1 MMSEISKPNER
12 PMMIT
17 VLALIAVAFGGLT
30 IFSGGR
36 NLFDEAVIATAGNT
50 IGFVLW
56 FNFLAGF
63 AYILAGYFLWK
74 WKLCGVRLSAV
85 IAGATLL
92 VFLAMGIYVIQF
104 DGLYN
109 GKTVGAMVLRSS
121 VWLLIAVLA
130 RGYWQKFRATKPA

>member
-1 MMSEISKPNER
+1 MNEIAKTNER

-17 VLALIAVAFGGLT
+17 VLAIIAVAFGALT
-30 IFSGGR
+30 LFSGGR
-36 NLFDEAVIATAGNT
+36 NLFDEAVIAEAGNT

-63 AYILAGYFLWK
+63 AYIFAGYLLWQ

-109 GKTVGAMVLRSS
+109 GKTVGAMVIRSS
-121 VWLLIAVLA
+121 VWLTIAVLA
-130 RGYWQKFRATKPA
+130 RGYWQKFKANKAA

>member
-1 MMSEISKPNER
+1 MNEVAKANER
-12 PMMIT
+12 PLMVT
-17 VLALIAVAFGGLT
+17 VLAVTAIAFGALT
-30 IFSGGR
+30 LFSGGR
-36 NLFDEAVIATAGNT
+36 NLFDATVISEAENT

-63 AYILAGYFLWK
+63 AYIVAGVLLWM
-74 WKLCGVRLSAV
+74 WKLNGVRLSAA

-130 RGYWQKFRATKPA
+130 RGYWQKFRAPPKG

>member
-1 MMSEISKPNER
+1 MNEPVKTNAR

-17 VLALIAVAFGGLT
+17 VLAIIAVAFGALT
-30 IFSGGR
+30 LFSGGR
-36 NLFDEAVIATAGNT
+36 NLFDETVIATAGNT
-50 IGFVLW
+50 IPFVLW

-63 AYILAGYFLWK
+63 AYIFAGYLLWQ

-92 VFLAMGIYVIQF
+92 VFLAMGIYIVQF

-109 GKTVGAMVLRSS
+109 GKTVGAMVVRSS
-121 VWLLIAVLA
+121 VWLAIAVLA
-130 RGYWQKFRATKPA
+130 RGYWQKFKASK

>member
-1 MMSEISKPNER
+1 MNQMTQKNER

-17 VLALIAVAFGGLT
+17 VLAVIAVAFGALT
-30 IFSGGR
+30 LFSGGQ
-36 NLFDEAVIATAGNT
+36 NLFDTAVIAEAGST

-63 AYILAGYFLWK
+63 AYIAAGVLLWK
-74 WKLCGVRLSAV
+74 WKICGVRLSAV

-109 GKTVGAMVLRSS
+109 AKTVGAMVLRSS

-130 RGYWQKFRATKPA
+130 RGYWQKFRATKAA

>member
-1 MMSEISKPNER
+1 MNEIAETKKR

-17 VLALIAVAFGGLT
+17 VLAIIAVAFGALT
-30 IFSGGR
+30 LFSGGR
-36 NLFDEAVIATAGNT
+36 NLFDAAVIAEAGNT

-63 AYILAGYFLWK
+63 AYIFAGYLLWK

-109 GKTVGAMVLRSS
+109 AKTVGAMVLRSS
-121 VWLLIAVLA
+121 VWLLIAVLS
-130 RGYWQKFRATKPA
+130 RGYWQKFRATMAA

>member
-1 MMSEISKPNER
+1 MTDVEKKNER
-12 PMMIT
+12 PLMIT
-17 VLALIAVAFGGLT
+17 ILAIIAVAFGALT
-30 IFSGGR
+30 LFSGGR
-36 NLFDEAVIATAGNT
+36 NLFDDAVIATAGNT
-50 IGFVLW
+50 IPFVLW

-63 AYILAGYFLWK
+63 AYIFAGYLLWK

-109 GKTVGAMVLRSS
+109 AKTVGAMVIRSS
-121 VWLLIAVLA
+121 VWLLIAVLS
-130 RGYWQKFRATKPA
+130 RGYWQKFKAKKTA

>member
-1 MMSEISKPNER
+1 MNEIANTDKR

-17 VLALIAVAFGGLT
+17 VLAIIAVAFGALT
-30 IFSGGR
+30 LFSGGR
-36 NLFDEAVIATAGNT
+36 NLFDEAVIAEAGNT

-63 AYILAGYFLWK
+63 AYIFAGYLLWK

-109 GKTVGAMVLRSS
+109 GKTVGAMVIRSS
-121 VWLLIAVLA
+121 VWLTIAVLA
-130 RGYWQKFRATKPA
+130 RGYWQKFRAKK

>member
-1 MMSEISKPNER
+1 MNEIAKTNKR

-17 VLALIAVAFGGLT
+17 VLAVIAVGFGALT
-30 IFSGGR
+30 LFSGGR
-36 NLFDEAVIATAGNT
+36 NLFDETVIATAGNT
-50 IGFVLW
+50 IPFVLW

-63 AYILAGYFLWK
+63 AYIFAGYLLWK

-109 GKTVGAMVLRSS
+109 GKTVGAMVIRSS
-121 VWLLIAVLA
+121 VWLTIAVLA
-130 RGYWQKFRATKPA
+130 RGYWQKFKAKKAA

>member
-1 MMSEISKPNER
+1 MNEPVKTNAR

-17 VLALIAVAFGGLT
+17 VLAIIAVAFGALT
-30 IFSGGR
+30 LFSGGR
-36 NLFDEAVIATAGNT
+36 NLFDETVIATAGNT
-50 IGFVLW
+50 IPFVLW

-63 AYILAGYFLWK
+63 AYIFAGYLLWQ

-109 GKTVGAMVLRSS
+109 GKTVGAMVVRSS
-121 VWLLIAVLA
+121 VWLTIAVLA
-130 RGYWQKFRATKPA
+130 RGYWQKFKASK

>member
-1 MMSEISKPNER
+1 MNEIAETKKR

-17 VLALIAVAFGGLT
+17 VLAIIAVVFGALT
-30 IFSGGR
+30 LFSGGR
-36 NLFDEAVIATAGNT
+36 NLFDTAVIAEAGNT

-63 AYILAGYFLWK
+63 AYIFAGYLLWK

-109 GKTVGAMVLRSS
+109 AKTVGAMVLRSS
-121 VWLLIAVLA
+121 VWVLIAVLS
-130 RGYWQKFRATKPA
+130 RGYWQKFRATKAA

>member
-1 MMSEISKPNER
+1 
-12 PMMIT
+12 MIT
-17 VLALIAVAFGGLT
+17 VLAIIAMAFGALT
-30 IFSGGR
+30 LFSGGR
-36 NLFDEAVIATAGNT
+36 NLFDAGVISEAGNT
-50 IGFVLW
+50 ISFVLW

-63 AYILAGYFLWK
+63 AYIAAGALLWM

-121 VWLLIAVLA
+121 VWLLIAVLS
-130 RGYWQKFRATKPA
+130 RGYWEKFGAKKLA

>member
-1 MMSEISKPNER
+1 MTNVEKKTER
-12 PMMIT
+12 PLMIT
-17 VLALIAVAFGGLT
+17 ILAIIAVAFGALT
-30 IFSGGR
+30 LFSGGR
-36 NLFDEAVIATAGNT
+36 NLFDDAVIATAGNT
-50 IGFVLW
+50 IPFVLW

-63 AYILAGYFLWK
+63 AYIFAGYLLWQ

-92 VFLAMGIYVIQF
+92 VFLAMGVYVIQF

-109 GKTVGAMVLRSS
+109 AKTVGAMVIRSS

-130 RGYWQKFRATKPA
+130 RGYWQKFRA

>member
-1 MMSEISKPNER
+1 MNEIAKANKR

-17 VLALIAVAFGGLT
+17 VLAIIAVAFGALT
-30 IFSGGR
+30 LFSGGR
-36 NLFDEAVIATAGNT
+36 NLFDDTVIATAGNT
-50 IGFVLW
+50 IPFVLW

-63 AYILAGYFLWK
+63 AYIFAGYLLWQ

-92 VFLAMGIYVIQF
+92 VFLAMGIYIVQF

-109 GKTVGAMVLRSS
+109 GKTVGAMVVRSS
-121 VWLLIAVLA
+121 VWLVIAVVA
-130 RGYWQKFRATKPA
+130 RGYWQKFKAK

>member
-1 MMSEISKPNER
+1 MTEVTQKHKR

-17 VLALIAVAFGGLT
+17 VLAIIAVAFGALT
-30 IFSGGR
+30 LFSGGK
-36 NLFDEAVIATAGNT
+36 NLFDDAVIAEAGNT

-63 AYILAGYFLWK
+63 AYIFAGYLLWQ

-92 VFLAMGIYVIQF
+92 VFLAMAIYVTQL

-109 GKTVGAMVLRSS
+109 AKTVGAMVLRSS
-121 VWLLIAVLA
+121 VWVLIAVLA
-130 RGYWQKFRATKPA
+130 RGYWQKLRAKPSA

>member
-1 MMSEISKPNER
+1 MNETTPKR

-17 VLALIAVAFGGLT
+17 VLAVIAVAFGALT
-30 IFSGGR
+30 LFSGGQ
-36 NLFDEAVIATAGNT
+36 NLFSEAVIAEAGNT
-50 IGFVLW
+50 IPFVLW

-63 AYILAGYFLWK
+63 AYIFAGYLLWK
-74 WKLCGVRLSAV
+74 WKICGVRLSAV

-109 GKTVGAMVLRSS
+109 AKTVGAMVIRSS
-121 VWLLIAVLA
+121 VWLVIAVLA
-130 RGYWQKFRATKPA
+130 RGYWQKFKAKKSA

>member
-1 MMSEISKPNER
+1 MTDEKNNNAR

-17 VLALIAVAFGGLT
+17 VLAIIAVVFGALT
-30 IFSGGR
+30 LYSGGR
-36 NLFDEAVIATAGNT
+36 NLFNDAVIAQAGNT

-63 AYILAGYFLWK
+63 AYIFAGYLLWQ

-85 IAGATLL
+85 IAGATVL

-104 DGLYN
+104 GGLYS
-109 GKTVGAMVLRSS
+109 GKTVAAMVLRSS

-130 RGYWQKFRATKPA
+130 RGYWQKFKATKSA

>member
-1 MMSEISKPNER
+1 MNEIAETTKR

-17 VLALIAVAFGGLT
+17 VLAVIAVAFGALT
-30 IFSGGR
+30 LYSGGR
-36 NLFDEAVIATAGNT
+36 NLFDAAVIAEAGNT

-56 FNFLAGF
+56 FNFLAGL
-63 AYILAGYFLWK
+63 AYIFAGVLLWK

-109 GKTVGAMVLRSS
+109 AKTVGAMVLRSS

-130 RGYWQKFRATKPA
+130 RGYWQNFRA

>member
-1 MMSEISKPNER
+1 MTNVEKKTER
-12 PMMIT
+12 PLMIT
-17 VLALIAVAFGGLT
+17 ILAIIAVAFGALT
-30 IFSGGR
+30 LFSGGR
-36 NLFDEAVIATAGNT
+36 NLFDDAVIATAGNT
-50 IGFVLW
+50 IPFVLW

-63 AYILAGYFLWK
+63 AYIFAGYLLWQ

-109 GKTVGAMVLRSS
+109 AKTVGAMVIRSS

-130 RGYWQKFRATKPA
+130 RGYWQKFKA

>member
-1 MMSEISKPNER
+1 MNER

-17 VLALIAVAFGGLT
+17 VFAIVAVAFGALT
-30 IFSGGR
+30 LFSGGR
-36 NLFDEAVIATAGNT
+36 NLFDAAVIATAGNT

-63 AYILAGYFLWK
+63 AYIAAGGLLWA
-74 WKLCGVRLSAV
+74 WKLRGVQLSAV

-109 GKTVGAMVLRSS
+109 GKTVGAMALRST

-130 RGYWQKFRATKPA
+130 RGYWQRFRAIGVA

>member
-1 MMSEISKPNER
+1 MTDIKNKNER
-12 PMMIT
+12 PLMIT
-17 VLALIAVAFGGLT
+17 ILAIIAVAFGALT
-30 IFSGGR
+30 LFSGGR
-36 NLFDEAVIATAGNT
+36 NLFDDAVIATAGNT

-63 AYILAGYFLWK
+63 AYIFAGYLLWQ

-104 DGLYN
+104 EGLYN
-109 GKTVGAMVLRSS
+109 AKTVGAMVIRSS
-121 VWLLIAVLA
+121 VWLFIAVLS
-130 RGYWQKFRATKPA
+130 RGYWQKFKAKKTA

>member
-1 MMSEISKPNER
+1 MNEVAKANER
-12 PMMIT
+12 PLMIT
-17 VLALIAVAFGGLT
+17 VLAIIAMAFGALT
-30 IFSGGR
+30 LFSGGR
-36 NLFDEAVIATAGNT
+36 NLFDAAVIAEAGNT

-63 AYILAGYFLWK
+63 AYIAAAVLLWM

-109 GKTVGAMVLRSS
+109 GKTVGAMMLRSS
-121 VWLLIAVLA
+121 VWLLIAVLS
-130 RGYWQKFRATKPA
+130 RGYWQKFKATKTA

>member
-1 MMSEISKPNER
+1 MNEIAKKNDR

-17 VLALIAVAFGGLT
+17 VLAIIAVAFGALT
-30 IFSGGR
+30 LFSGGR
-36 NLFDEAVIATAGNT
+36 NLFDEATIAEAGNT
-50 IGFVLW
+50 ISFVLW

-63 AYILAGYFLWK
+63 AYIFAGYLLWK

-109 GKTVGAMVLRSS
+109 GKTVGAMVIRSS
-121 VWLLIAVLA
+121 VWLTIAVLA
-130 RGYWQKFRATKPA
+130 RGYWQKFKAKKAA

>member
-1 MMSEISKPNER
+1 MNEMVATDKR
-12 PMMIT
+12 PLMIT
-17 VLALIAVAFGGLT
+17 ILAIIAVAFGALT
-30 IFSGGR
+30 LFSGGR
-36 NLFDEAVIATAGNT
+36 NLFDETVIAEAGNT
-50 IGFVLW
+50 IAFVLW

-63 AYILAGYFLWK
+63 AYIFAGYLLWQ

-109 GKTVGAMVLRSS
+109 GKTVGAMVVRSS
-121 VWLLIAVLA
+121 VWVLIAVLA
-130 RGYWQKFRATKPA
+130 RGYWQKFKAQKTT

>member
-1 MMSEISKPNER
+1 MTQISSENKRPLMIS
-12 PMMIT
+12 
-17 VLALIAVAFGGLT
+17 VLAIIAIAFGALT
-30 IFSGGR
+30 LFSGGR
-36 NLFDEAVIATAGNT
+36 NLFDSTVIAEAGNT
-50 IGFVLW
+50 IAFVLW

-63 AYILAGYFLWK
+63 AYIAAGVLLWK
-74 WKLCGVRLSAV
+74 WKICGVRLSAV

-109 GKTVGAMVLRSS
+109 AKTVGAMVLRSA

-130 RGYWQKFRATKPA
+130 RGYWQKYRAKKAA

>member
-1 MMSEISKPNER
+1 MNELAMANKR

-17 VLALIAVAFGGLT
+17 VFAIIAIAFGVLT
-30 IFSGGR
+30 LFSGGR
-36 NLFDEAVIATAGNT
+36 NLFDAAVIADAGNT
-50 IGFVLW
+50 IAFVLW

-63 AYILAGYFLWK
+63 AYIAAGYLLWT

-109 GKTVGAMVLRSS
+109 AKTVGAMALRST
-121 VWLLIAVLA
+121 VWLLITVLA
-130 RGYWQKFRATKPA
+130 RGYWEKFRAPKIA

>member
-1 MMSEISKPNER
+1 MNEIVESNKR
-12 PMMIT
+12 PMVIT
-17 VLALIAVAFGGLT
+17 VFAILAVAFGALT
-30 IFSGGR
+30 LFSGGR
-36 NLFDEAVIATAGNT
+36 NLFDEAVIAEAGNT

-63 AYILAGYFLWK
+63 AYIAAGYLLWT

-92 VFLAMGIYVIQF
+92 AFLAMGIYVIQF

-109 GKTVGAMVLRSS
+109 AKTVGAMTIRST
-121 VWLLIAVLA
+121 VWLVIAVIS
-130 RGYWQKFRATKPA
+130 RGYWQKFKATKAA